1 MHCMK
6 IVNKK
11 ANRPIEESRPFF
23 PNFFPFLLL
32 KRAKK
37 MECAEAIFLL
47 CEMLKWQKI
56 SICQCE
62 NVFGSWFLRL
72 DRANW
77 IKSAFQTRVTYGSPY
92 KFVKMILIEFTPSNH
107 TVRKWI
113 FYIFRVIL
121 EQCEIAKTFHICK
134 WICFPILT
142 FQKIEEIASEVCKRQ
157 ASILRNTTRMW
168 NKAAYRWKIV
178 VNIIQIITV

>member
-23 PNFFPFLLL
+23 LNFFPFLLL

-47 CEMLKWQKI
+47 CEMLKWQLIKKNFY
-56 SICQCE
+56 C
-62 NVFGSWFLRL
+62 
-72 DRANW
+72 W
-77 IKSAFQTRVTYGSPY
+77 IGQIESKVLFKRVTYGSPY
-92 KFVKMILIEFTPSNH
+92 KFVKLILIEFAPSNH

-113 FYIFRVIL
+113 YNIVQVIL

-134 WICFPILT
+134 WIFFPFLT
-142 FQKIEEIASEVCKRQ
+142 FHKIEEIASEVCKRQ